1 MKRILLIFI
10 TLINI
15 ATSASAS
22 YADTLTVANVL
33 CQDGKFKEA
42 AAKYEAVLASG
53 NENVSVYYN
62 LGYAYYKQGMLA
74 KAILNF
80 ERAKRLAP
88 GDADIQFNLE
98 QAYEMTDK
106 MQVIEPVFFVRW
118 WESLCNSMSS
128 DGWAI
133 TFIIVFVLML
143 VSIAAFLFAD
153 SIGLRKTGFFS
164 AIVLF
169 FIAIASI
176 SISVRQKGLITD
188 SHSAIIVK
196 SSSTLNT
203 TPDKNGTEMVVL
215 HEGTPVYILSE
226 VGDWYEV
233 RLRDGNVG
241 WIRKTDIEKI

>member
-1 MKRILLIFI
+1 MKRILFIFVAML
-10 TLINI
+10 T
-15 ATSASAS
+15 AVSASAS

-42 AAKYEAVLASG
+42 ADKYEAVLAAG
-53 NENVSVYYN
+53 YENVSVYYN
-62 LGYAYYKQGMLA
+62 LGYAYYKQGQLA
-74 KAILNF
+74 KSILNF

-88 GDADIQFNLE
+88 SDADIQFNLE

-106 MQVIEPVFFVRW
+106 MQVLEPVFFVRW
-118 WESLCNSMSS
+118 WESFCNALSS

-133 TFIIVFVLML
+133 VFVVVFILML
-143 VSIAAFLFAD
+143 ICIAAYLFANRTR
-153 SIGLRKTGFFS
+153 LRMIGFFF
-164 AIVLF
+164 AIALF

-176 SISVRQKGLITD
+176 SISVRQKHLITE

-203 TPDKNGTEMVVL
+203 TPDRNGSQMVVL

-226 VGDWYEV
+226 VGEWYEV
-233 RLRDGNVG
+233 RLQDGNVG
-241 WIRKTDIEKI
+241 WIQKADIEKI